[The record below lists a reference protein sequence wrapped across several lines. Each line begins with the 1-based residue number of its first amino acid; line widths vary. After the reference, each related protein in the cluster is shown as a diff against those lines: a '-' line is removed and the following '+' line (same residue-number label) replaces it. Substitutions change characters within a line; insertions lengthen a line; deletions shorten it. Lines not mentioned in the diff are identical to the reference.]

1 MLDRF
6 EISLADLFFLFLL
19 VNPPRVFFHH
29 RLHLA
34 SLMSRQR
41 CCWCNANQTKGISHC
56 WLSILFLSSLVFFFL
71 LSRRNNGGLL
81 RQTVYAVNNTVTL
94 LLLIIAVIVGAG
106 TNEEKLCSNVRHDS
120 LAIQTSSI
128 ELHYVQSVTF
138 LDCFCC
144 CCLPWWRVRPSR
156 SRNNSLRVSLL
167 VVKREGERR
176 TRIETEM

>member
-1 MLDRF
+1 
-6 EISLADLFFLFLL
+6 
-19 VNPPRVFFHH
+19 
-29 RLHLA
+29 
-34 SLMSRQR
+34 MSRQR

-56 WLSILFLSSLVFFFL
+56 WLSILFLSSLVFFL

-156 SRNNSLRVSLL
+156 YRAITLFVFRCSSSKGKASDGRELRPRCEYLYTV
-167 VVKREGERR
+167 
-176 TRIETEM
+176 

>member
-1 MLDRF
+1 MP
-6 EISLADLFFLFLL
+6 I
-19 VNPPRVFFHH
+19 
-29 RLHLA
+29 
-34 SLMSRQR
+34 RQR
-41 CCWCNANQTKGISHC
+41 EYRIAGFRFFFSR
-56 WLSILFLSSLVFFFL
+56 LSFFFL

-120 LAIQTSSI
+120 LVIQTSSI

-176 TRIETEM
+176 GRELRPRCEYLYTVWYWRYRDCVDCLPDTRGAVMT

>member
-1 MLDRF
+1 MP
-6 EISLADLFFLFLL
+6 I
-19 VNPPRVFFHH
+19 
-29 RLHLA
+29 
-34 SLMSRQR
+34 RQR
-41 CCWCNANQTKGISHC
+41 EYRIAGFRFFFSR
-56 WLSILFLSSLVFFFL
+56 LSFFFL

-156 SRNNSLRVSLL
+156 YRAITLFVFRCSSSKGKASDADENWDRDVNTCIPSDI
-167 VVKREGERR
+167 GG
-176 TRIETEM
+176 IETA

>member
-1 MLDRF
+1 MP
-6 EISLADLFFLFLL
+6 I
-19 VNPPRVFFHH
+19 
-29 RLHLA
+29 
-34 SLMSRQR
+34 RQR
-41 CCWCNANQTKGISHC
+41 EYRIAGFRFFFSR
-56 WLSILFLSSLVFFFL
+56 LSFFFL

-176 TRIETEM
+176 GRELRPRCEYLYTVWYIETA